1 MYFNRKCKITF
12 ISHGATIY
20 SDEMRFSDTENYPPI
35 NENGYEEMTK
45 ICDFLKKRGIKN
57 DKIYSS
63 AATRALQSAKMVS
76 RVYKKDVEILENLTP
91 RQCGS
96 FNGKTF
102 EQIETQHP
110 DVLEQLISCPDKCI
124 PEDSESTTDFINR
137 VSSIIEKVVNE
148 NEGNRIIIVT
158 HPDVIKAAIC
168 DALDIPHTSF
178 QRIYIKTGSATQ
190 ISYYER
196 WKSLVYSDYTPL

>member
-110 DVLEQLISCPDKCI
+110 EILEQLISQPEKCI

-137 VSSIIEKVVNE
+137 VSSIVEKIVNE

-158 HPDVIKAAIC
+158 HTDVIKAAIC